1 VTISGPAL
9 DGLLV
14 VPCAHVAGLDELSS
28 DVRAHVLAA
37 LRRALNVVQERNPES
52 VPRVEVTTEPLTS
65 EAHVGFLVVPSA
77 PERG

>member
-1 VTISGPAL
+1 
-9 DGLLV
+9 
-14 VPCAHVAGLDELSS
+14 
-28 DVRAHVLAA
+28 
-37 LRRALNVVQERNPES
+37 VVQERNPES